1 MKVLVLGGTGAM
13 GIHLVRILVEQG
25 YEVFVTSRHRSGTS
39 NNLNFIQ
46 GNAHNME
53 FLKGLLN
60 QVWDVIVDFMIYN
73 TQEFQQRHALIL
85 DATKQYFYIS
95 SSRVY
100 AKVDGPINESSS
112 RLLDVIEDKDY
123 LNTDEYALTK
133 ARQENL
139 LFESNHRNWTIIR
152 PYITYDNERLQL
164 GVLEKEDWLYRAL
177 QGRSIIVARDIQH
190 KNTTLTSGEDVAK
203 SIFSLIGQEAA
214 LGEAFHITND
224 QSISWQQV
232 LEIYQNVLSK
242 RGFKNN
248 IVEQELESFLVWRKN
263 KYQVIYDRL
272 FDRTFNNQKINHF
285 IDTSTFISPQYGL
298 EQCLESFLD
307 NTPCSFK
314 SIDWREEALKDR
326 ATRECTNFSEI
337 SGIKQKI
344 KYQLFKSLPEVGRLL
359 KR

>member
-25 YEVFVTSRHRSGTS
+25 HEVFVTSRNHSGTVD
-39 NNLNFIQ
+39 NMNFIQ
-46 GNAHNME
+46 GNAHNIE
-53 FLKGLLN
+53 FVKGLLN
-60 QVWDVIVDFMIYN
+60 RVWDVIVDFMVYN
-73 TQEFQQRHALIL
+73 TPEFQQRHSLIL
-85 DATKQYFYIS
+85 DATKQYFFIS

-100 AKVDGPINESSS
+100 AKVDGPINEFSP

-139 LFESNHRNWTIIR
+139 LFESNRKNWTIIR
-152 PYITYDNERLQL
+152 PYITYDDERLQL

-177 QGRSIIVARDIQH
+177 QGRSIVVARDIQQ
-190 KNTTLTSGEDVAK
+190 KNTTLTSGQDVAR
-203 SIFSLIGQEAA
+203 SICALIGKEAA

-232 LEIYQNVLSK
+232 LEIYQRVLSK
-242 RGFKNN
+242 HGFEAN
-248 IVEQELESFLVWRKN
+248 IVEQELESFLVWRKS

-272 FDRTFNNQKINHF
+272 FNRTFNNQKINRF
-285 IDTSTFISPQYGL
+285 IDTSTFISPQHGL
-298 EQCLESFLD
+298 EQCLGSFLD
-307 NTPCSFK
+307 NNPDSFK

-326 ATRECTNFSEI
+326 AVREYTNFSEI

-344 KYQLFKSLPEVGRLL
+344 KYQLFKTLPEVGRLL
-359 KR
+359 TR